1 MAKVSADPLIGL
13 DSSDALRA
21 EVDALREQ
29 ITQLTRSGHELIST
43 QTRMQSLLH
52 RATDAIIQFESDG
65 SISSFNRAAER
76 IFDYAEIEVLHQH
89 GQQLFHLPP
98 QYEQDVPAYLLNY
111 AQNTKKQYDTPLIG
125 LRRDGTPV
133 LLEVSIAEIAADD
146 LLLFDDFSDAAGAGQ
161 STGYEAFLCIL
172 RDITER
178 KRIDEEL
185 RQHRENLES
194 LVAEQV
200 EEIRHAKDQAE
211 RANLAKSEF
220 LANMSHELRTPMH
233 AILSY
238 SDLGRKKLATAKPEK
253 LEQYFSRI
261 NGAGSRLLSMI
272 NDLLDLS
279 KAEAGRLVRDM
290 RPYDLSEVIETIL
303 VEYEVLAEQRQQKL
317 RFVSD
322 VTENT
327 IEIDAERIG
336 QVVRN
341 LLSNALKFSA
351 DRGVVSISIGDTQL
365 DRDAEEPIPAVSIV
379 VTDSGVGI
387 PEAELLSVFDKFE
400 QSSRNRRQNGG
411 TGLGLAISRE
421 IVHAHGGEISA
432 ANNPLGGASLTVVLP
447 RSQARD

>member
-1 MAKVSADPLIGL
+1 MAKVSADPLIDPDAGE
-13 DSSDALRA
+13 ALRA
-21 EVDALREQ
+21 EVGSLREQ
-29 ITQLTRSGHELIST
+29 IAQLTRSGHELIST

-65 SISSFNRAAER
+65 TISSFNRAAER

-89 GQQLFHLPP
+89 GQRLFHLPP

-133 LLEVSIAEIAADD
+133 LLEVSIAEIEADD
-146 LLLFDDFSDAAGAGQ
+146 LVLFDDFSDTADTGESA
-161 STGYEAFLCIL
+161 GYEAFLCIL

-178 KRIDEEL
+178 KHIDEEL
-185 RQHRENLES
+185 RQHRENLEN

-233 AILSY
+233 AIMSY

-253 LEQYFSRI
+253 LEQYFNRI

-279 KAEAGRLVRDM
+279 KAEAGRLVCDM
-290 RPYDLSEVIETIL
+290 RPSSLTDVIEAVLT
-303 VEYEVLAEQRQQKL
+303 EYEVLADQRQQKI
-317 RFVSD
+317 RFASD
-322 VTENT
+322 AAETV

-351 DRGVVSISIGDTQL
+351 DGGVVTISIDDTRL
-365 DRDAEEPIPAVSIV
+365 ERNADDPIPAVSIV
-379 VTDSGVGI
+379 VSDSGVGI
-387 PEAELLSVFDKFE
+387 PESELVSVFDKFE

-432 ANNPLGGASLTVVLP
+432 ANNPGAGACFTVVLP
-447 RSQARD
+447 RLQAHR

>member
-1 MAKVSADPLIGL
+1 M
-13 DSSDALRA
+13 
-21 EVDALREQ
+21 
-29 ITQLTRSGHELIST
+29 
-43 QTRMQSLLH
+43 
-52 RATDAIIQFESDG
+52 
-65 SISSFNRAAER
+65 
-76 IFDYAEIEVLHQH
+76 
-89 GQQLFHLPP
+89 PP

-146 LLLFDDFSDAAGAGQ
+146 LLLFDDFSDATGADE

-253 LEQYFSRI
+253 LGQYFSRI

-279 KAEAGRLVRDM
+279 KAEAGRLVCDM
-290 RPYDLSEVIETIL
+290 RPYDLSEVVETIL
-303 VEYEVLAEQRQQKL
+303 AEYEVLAEQRRQKIH
-317 RFVSD
+317 FVSD

-351 DRGVVSISIGDTQL
+351 DRGVVSISISDTQL
-365 DRDAEEPIPAVSIV
+365 DRDAENPIPAVSIV

-400 QSSRNRRQNGG
+400 QSSRNRGQNAG

-447 RSQARD
+447 RSQRHD